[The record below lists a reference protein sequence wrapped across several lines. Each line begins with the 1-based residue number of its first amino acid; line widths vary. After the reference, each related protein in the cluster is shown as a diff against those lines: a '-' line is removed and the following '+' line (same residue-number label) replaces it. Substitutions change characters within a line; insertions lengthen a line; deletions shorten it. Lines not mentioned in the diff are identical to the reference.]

1 MSRTYKDQPIW
12 VRANRTGKRKV
23 FHYGCEYD
31 PIDRYVYKKVYETPD
46 NEYRWYQKEFTRNYL
61 IGGVYL
67 QKNNGLVWVYGIPED
82 DIDSH
87 WVSEKVD
94 RKCDL
99 EFDREHAA
107 PPFTRRKCYYFLD
120 YGASEHIRHYY
131 NRSPKHA
138 RKDYY
143 SSERHETRATL
154 KNAKDEYNLHGE
166 TDYEPYSRKRAS
178 GLYKGGWYW

>member
-1 MSRTYKDQPIW
+1 MSRTYKDQPHW
-12 VRANRTGKRKV
+12 VRANKTGKRKV

-46 NEYRWYQKEFTRNYL
+46 NEYRWYQREYARGYWVGSMYFR
-61 IGGVYL
+61 
-67 QKNNGLVWVYGIPED
+67 KNNGLVWVYGIPEN
-82 DIDSH
+82 DIDFY
-87 WVSEKVD
+87 WVFEKVE

-99 EFDREHAA
+99 EFDRDHGTS
-107 PPFTRRKCYYFLD
+107 PRYYRRCHYRLD
-120 YGASEHIRHYY
+120 YDAADYMYHYY
-131 NRSPKHA
+131 SRSPKHA

-143 SSERHETRATL
+143 SSERRETRDTL

-166 TDYEPYSRKRAS
+166 TDYQPYSRKRAS

>member
-1 MSRTYKDQPIW
+1 MSRTYKDQPDW
-12 VRANRTGKRKV
+12 VRANKTGKKKV

-46 NEYRWYQKEFTRNYL
+46 NEHQWYQREYNKAYSVGSEHS
-61 IGGVYL
+61 
-67 QKNNGLVWVYGIPED
+67 QKNGLVWVYGILED
-82 DIDSH
+82 DTDFY
-87 WVSEKVD
+87 WVSEKVE

-99 EFDREHAA
+99 EFDRDHG
-107 PPFTRRKCYYFLD
+107 TSKYYLKCHYRLD
-120 YGASEHIRHYY
+120 YDAAGYMHHYY

-138 RKDYY
+138 RKEYY
-143 SSERHETRATL
+143 SLERHETRATL

-166 TDYEPYSRKRAS
+166 TDYEPYSRQKAS

>member
-12 VRANRTGKRKV
+12 VRANKTGKKKV

-31 PIDRYVYKKVYETPD
+31 PIDRYVYKKVYKAPD
-46 NEYRWYQKEFTRNYL
+46 NEYRWYQQEYARGYWV
-61 IGGVYL
+61 GSVYFR
-67 QKNNGLVWVYGIPED
+67 KNNGLVWVYGIPEN
-82 DIDSH
+82 DIDFY
-87 WVSEKVD
+87 WVSEKVE
-94 RKCDL
+94 RECDL
-99 EFDREHAA
+99 EFDREHGTS
-107 PPFTRRKCYYFLD
+107 PKYCHRCHYLLD
-120 YGASEHIRHYY
+120 YDAAGYMQNYY
-131 NRSPKHA
+131 NRSPKHV

>member
-1 MSRTYKDQPIW
+1 MSRTYKDQPDW
-12 VRANRTGKRKV
+12 VRANKTGKKKV

-46 NEYRWYQKEFTRNYL
+46 NEHQWYQREYTKSYWDGRGY
-61 IGGVYL
+61 V
-67 QKNNGLVWVYGIPED
+67 QKKNGLVWVYDTPED
-82 DIDSH
+82 DTDFY
-87 WVSEKVD
+87 WVFEKVEL
-94 RKCDL
+94 KCGL
-99 EFDREHAA
+99 KFDRFHGTY
-107 PPFTRRKCYYFLD
+107 PNYYHKCSYRLD
-120 YGASEHIRHYY
+120 YDDVGYIQHYY
-131 NRSPKHA
+131 NSTPKHA

-166 TDYEPYSRKRAS
+166 TDYEPYSRQKAS